1 MISFFIDATL
11 YSIILKD
18 KKMNSKN
25 HEQKESN
32 KKGMNK
38 SVLITGANRS
48 IGLETAKQ
56 LSEKGLFIYLGS
68 RDLEKGEEAVKELN
82 KKGFNNI
89 KAIQID
95 VNNPDS
101 ILAAKNIIENEQGKL
116 DILINN
122 AGVLGVLPQEPSI
135 TSIED
140 IQKTFD
146 TNFFGVIRVTQVFLE
161 LLKKSDSPRISN
173 ITSGLGS
180 LTLHSDPNWKYH
192 AIKGVCYV
200 PSKAAL
206 NAFTITLAY
215 ELRDLP
221 FKVNAIDP
229 GYTATDFNHFSG
241 PGTVESAAGFI
252 IKHTLTDENGPTGK
266 FFSND
271 IEDES
276 EESPW

>member
-1 MISFFIDATL
+1 M
-11 YSIILKD
+11 
-18 KKMNSKN
+18 
-25 HEQKESN
+25 
-32 KKGMNK
+32 K
-38 SVLITGANRS
+38 SALITGANRS

-56 LSEKGLFIYLGS
+56 LSEKGLFVYIGS
-68 RDLEKGEEAVKELN
+68 RDLAKGEEVVKELIQD
-82 KKGFNNI
+82 GFQNI

-95 VNNPDS
+95 VTDPES
-101 ILAAKNIIENEQGKL
+101 VFAAKNIVEQEQGKL
-116 DILINN
+116 DLLINN
-122 AGVLGVLPQEPSI
+122 AGVLGALPQEPS
-135 TSIED
+135 TNSIEN
-140 IQKTFD
+140 IQQTFD
-146 TNFFGVIRVTQVFLE
+146 TNFFGVITVTQTFLE

-180 LTLHSDPNWKYH
+180 LTLHSDPNWKYY
-192 AIKGVCYV
+192 AIKALSYV
-200 PSKAAL
+200 SSKAAL
-206 NAFTITLAY
+206 NAFTIALAY

-241 PGTVESAAGFI
+241 PGSVESAASFI
-252 IKHTLTDENGPTGK
+252 VKHTLTDENAPTGK